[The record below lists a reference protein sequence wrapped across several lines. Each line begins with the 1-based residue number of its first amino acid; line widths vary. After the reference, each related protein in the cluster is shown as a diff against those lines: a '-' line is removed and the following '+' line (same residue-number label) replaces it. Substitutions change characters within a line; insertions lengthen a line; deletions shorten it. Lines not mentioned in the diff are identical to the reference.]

1 MKVLIGIVF
10 SVILLTVA
18 FSNSAEAKNG
28 VYIPEH
34 EYTGFFDN
42 DGIYTVIAGIKNQ
55 ENFAVIPTL
64 TVAINDGERKFSS
77 DYEFSSIM
85 PHQML
90 PMKIKLPEITSE
102 NPILEPPKITYR
114 ESENKFSGGYII
126 YDDTLVIHD
135 DSSLTGKIRNAGEE
149 IFEDFRIYALIKD
162 KNDKILDVAFSDKFD
177 VMKPGDVFD
186 FKLIASSY
194 LVNYVDYYSCFAF
207 GDDAIMPLTV
217 KRGDEEMTFRYT
229 ANAWFKDAVFDSDE
243 TTLTMYSL
251 NGFQM
256 PVMGS
261 FEFPTNSI
269 NEKYEVVLD
278 GERFG
283 DNASSKDPKIKF
295 TEQIQSLQ
303 SIDEMG
309 NWHLYFEVPSGFQ
322 GNVTIS
328 GFLKNDGS
336 VTVPDE
342 IDLTNLVYY
351 EITGGE
357 VKQII
362 AKPND
367 ASLQILI
374 DSETDGHLLIKT
386 NEFLLRPFAN
396 DEYVAVTEMVPEL
409 ATDEKIAYII
419 TDRFSFDKGKT
430 ITIPF
435 SAGTE
440 KIEIFGSY
448 VVPEFGHI
456 VMIILV
462 FGIIGMIVLS
472 KKTNSITNLFYNRL

>member
-243 TTLTMYSL
+243 TTLTMYS
-251 NGFQM
+251 
-256 PVMGS
+256 
-261 FEFPTNSI
+261 
-269 NEKYEVVLD
+269 
-278 GERFG
+278 
-283 DNASSKDPKIKF
+283 
-295 TEQIQSLQ
+295 
-303 SIDEMG
+303 
-309 NWHLYFEVPSGFQ
+309 
-322 GNVTIS
+322 
-328 GFLKNDGS
+328 
-336 VTVPDE
+336 
-342 IDLTNLVYY
+342 
-351 EITGGE
+351 
-357 VKQII
+357 
-362 AKPND
+362 
-367 ASLQILI
+367 
-374 DSETDGHLLIKT
+374 
-386 NEFLLRPFAN
+386 FLL
-396 DEYVAVTEMVPEL
+396 
-409 ATDEKIAYII
+409 
-419 TDRFSFDKGKT
+419 
-430 ITIPF
+430 
-435 SAGTE
+435 
-440 KIEIFGSY
+440 
-448 VVPEFGHI
+448 
-456 VMIILV
+456 
-462 FGIIGMIVLS
+462 
-472 KKTNSITNLFYNRL
+472 

>member
-217 KRGDEEMTFRYT
+217 KRGDDEMTFRYT

-351 EITGGE
+351 EIMGGE

-367 ASLQILI
+367 ASLQVLI

>member
-351 EITGGE
+351 EIMGGE

-367 ASLQILI
+367 ASLQVLI